1 MDFVAM
7 KRSSVAYSLVLL
19 GVTLFCSCSI
29 GRFIPEDEI
38 LYTGAELKTTSDSKL
53 KDFKNVENELND
65 LLQPEPNSKLLG
77 MRLGLFYH
85 YKVAEGSAGFVTKWL
100 NKKFGEEPV
109 YLSDVEVETTEKL
122 IANRLENRGFFYN
135 EVDSETKI
143 FKNKG
148 NVTYSAKIPEPYV
161 LQNYSLEKDSLQVY
175 ETISETLE
183 STLLKPG
190 NRFDLNLM
198 KAERERID
206 IYLKQKGYY
215 NFSPDFLLFEADTNQ
230 YTTKKF
236 DLFLKLKRNTP
247 LKATVPYSID
257 EIAVF
262 PNYAIRDSLDNKQ
275 STVNGIDFFQDEIF
289 FKPEKLAPY
298 ILLEEGQLYNA
309 NTARLT
315 SNRLSSIGSYKY
327 VNTQFSEQDTIIE
340 SSQTGSLKADI
351 YLSPLNKRALRA
363 EMQATTQSNGFAGP
377 GIALTYTNRNLFKG
391 GETLSLTGNFSYA
404 AQLSSGKNSGLAT
417 IEAGMHADLIIPSLV
432 PFSPKRFNYAV
443 PKTKISLGGNL
454 LRRSELYTLN
464 GANTS
469 FGYTWNA
476 NKYVY
481 HELTPLGLN
490 YVNLSRTTPEFE
502 AILDQNPFL
511 RNSFQQQFIA
521 GLTYT
526 FTYNEIGD
534 ASKKN
539 PFYFSTNIDMAGNLL
554 NLFSGGSQ
562 EVLGLEYAQYSKADV
577 DFRFYFRW
585 AKERTLV
592 TRLFAGLGIPYGNS
606 ETLPF
611 VKQYF
616 SGGPYSVRAFRIRS
630 LGPGT
635 FSSTQGVGNSFFD
648 QSGNLRLE
656 GNLEYR
662 FPLWSYLKGAFFA
675 DAGNVWLTKS
685 IELDENASEESRIF
699 NEDLSTQ
706 GKFGKDWANQ
716 LGIGVG
722 FGLRLDIQ
730 SFVIRLDLATPV
742 HIPYLQEGE
751 RWTLPFAKRVD
762 DNFILNFA
770 IGYPF

>member
-1 MDFVAM
+1 MNFVIM
-7 KRSSVAYSLVLL
+7 KRSRVAVILVVL
-19 GVTLFCSCSI
+19 GVTLFCSCSVSKY
-29 GRFIPEDEI
+29 IPEEEV
-38 LYTGAELKTTSDSKL
+38 LYTGAVLKTTSDSKL
-53 KDFKNVENELND
+53 KDFKNVESELND
-65 LLQPEPNSKLLG
+65 LLQPEPNSTLLG
-77 MRLGLFYH
+77 MRLGLLYH
-85 YKVAEGSAGFVTKWL
+85 YKVENGSAGFITKWL
-100 NKKFGEEPV
+100 NKKFGEAPV
-109 YLSDVEVETTEKL
+109 YLSDVDVDLTEKV
-122 IANRLENRGFFYN
+122 IINRLENRGFFYG
-135 EVDSETKI
+135 EVDSETKQV
-143 FKNKG
+143 KNKAS
-148 NVTYSAKIPEPYV
+148 VRYSAKIPEPYV
-161 LQNYSLEKDSLQVY
+161 LENYTLDKDSLQVY
-175 ETISETLE
+175 DAISETLE

-190 NRFDLNLM
+190 MRFDLNLM

-206 IYLKQKGYY
+206 THLKQKGYY
-215 NFSPDFLLFEADTNQ
+215 NFNPDFLLFEADTNQ
-230 YTTKKF
+230 YKNRKF
-236 DLFLKLKRNTP
+236 DLYLKLKKNTP
-247 LKATVPYSID
+247 LKATVPYSIK

-262 PNYAIRDSLDNKQ
+262 PNYAIRDSISNKQ
-275 STVNGIDFFQDEIF
+275 TTLDGIDFFQDELF

-298 ILLEEGQLYNA
+298 ILLEEGQLYSA

-327 VNTQFSEQDTIIE
+327 VNTQFSELDTIMNGN
-340 SSQTGSLKADI
+340 QTGSLRTDI

-377 GIALTYTNRNLFKG
+377 GIALTYTNRNLFNG

-464 GANTS
+464 GVNTS

-476 NKYVY
+476 NRYVY

-526 FTYNEIGD
+526 FTYNEIGY
-534 ASKKN
+534 AAKKN

-554 NLFSGGSQ
+554 NLLSGGSP
-562 EVLGLEYAQYSKADV
+562 EVLGLRYAQYSKADI

-635 FSSTQGVGNSFFD
+635 FGALQRNSSSFFD

-685 IELDENASEESRIF
+685 IVLDENASEESRIF
-699 NEDLSTQ
+699 NEDLSAQ